1 MLVIPQVKTVYD
13 NRIFVSFSGGEFFA
27 DTKDM
32 PYKLWNEEYAV
43 TVNGETCPVRFCR
56 VSAMPFNRPWPGK
69 QRPYS
74 QSESA
79 GFIHFRADERVV
91 LSVKCE
97 RKFEKAMVRPLSAG
111 ILPVVEGE
119 KVTFSLDKSGS
130 YVLELDGC
138 HHALHIFFDPIQNW
152 NGVEQATYRFGP
164 GIHFPGVVTLR
175 DNESVYIDDEA
186 VVFGSIFADGAENIR
201 VFGGGTVDNSCEAR
215 VTEHCYEPFTKGCFR
230 IYNCR
235 NVMVEGIT
243 LTDSS
248 TWSLSMFDC
257 DGVTVDNVKIVGQWR
272 YNTDGVDIVNTRNAV
287 LKNSFIR
294 AFDDVISIK
303 GIYDCPHALERI
315 TVDNCVLWCGWG
327 HTCEVGI
334 ETEAPECK
342 DITFKNCDV
351 IHASGYALAIAN
363 GSYSDCHHISF
374 HNINVEFQKDTLP
387 EIFQRSVDQE
397 YDGFGKIPKYQ
408 FIKLSNNQYGIRTIT
423 TDGVIRKNADIPGNI
438 HNITFENIHV
448 YAEEG
453 VTAPSVFLSSIDD
466 RVHFKAP
473 IIDGLYWNGERQT
486 DFSHFAVVLKNTDE
500 VILK

>member
-1 MLVIPQVKTVYD
+1 
-13 NRIFVSFSGGEFFA
+13 
-27 DTKDM
+27 
-32 PYKLWNEEYAV
+32 
-43 TVNGETCPVRFCR
+43 
-56 VSAMPFNRPWPGK
+56 
-69 QRPYS
+69 
-74 QSESA
+74 
-79 GFIHFRADERVV
+79 
-91 LSVKCE
+91 
-97 RKFEKAMVRPLSAG
+97 
-111 ILPVVEGE
+111 
-119 KVTFSLDKSGS
+119 
-130 YVLELDGC
+130 
-138 HHALHIFFDPIQNW
+138 
-152 NGVEQATYRFGP
+152 
-164 GIHFPGVVTLR
+164 
-175 DNESVYIDDEA
+175 
-186 VVFGSIFADGAENIR
+186 
-201 VFGGGTVDNSCEAR
+201 
-215 VTEHCYEPFTKGCFR
+215 
-230 IYNCR
+230 
-235 NVMVEGIT
+235 
-243 LTDSS
+243 
-248 TWSLSMFDC
+248 MFDC

-438 HNITFENIHV
+438 RNITFENIHV